1 MPIVKLHFV
10 LWGVGTTVA
19 RLLQCCMG
27 SSAFLVGEG
36 RETWRAYCERSFCFG
51 CGYNSHK
58 TFAMLYGS
66 YAFLVLGRRGETHAC
81 LDCAMQLLFQLARLA
96 KCFFVMWWE
105 AGESIGM
112 RRLCGHSLL
121 GELKCQW
128 LILFFNATY
137 FALL

>member
-1 MPIVKLHFV
+1 
-10 LWGVGTTVA
+10 
-19 RLLQCCMG
+19 MG
-27 SSAFLVGEG
+27 SYAFLVGEG

-96 KCFFVMWWE
+96 TMLFRNVVGGRGKHWYE
-105 AGESIGM
+105 KTLRALST
-112 RRLCGHSLL
+112 RRI
-121 GELKCQW
+121 EMPMVN
-128 LILFFNATY
+128 IIF
-137 FALL
+137 